1 MQSRQPT
8 LHHLSTLI
16 SRGWHLVGAPQ
27 RPVLFVNPRAG
38 DGAAGRHGVIDL
50 ARERGVETVTVC
62 PGEDLRARVSEFV
75 AEGADVLG
83 MAGGDGSL
91 AVVASVAAAHEL
103 PFVCIPVGMRN
114 HFAIDLGVDRRDV
127 AGALDAFTVGVERR
141 IDVAHVNGHMFLNNV
156 ALGIEGAADRKAA
169 YRGSKVRALAET
181 ARRVLAP
188 GVLMPELRL
197 VDGPGQKDVR
207 PAVLLISNNP
217 YAFEGPGAGTR
228 PTLGSGR
235 LGILGIDALQ
245 ERRPA
250 PGRTWSSPHLE
261 VQAPVETHVRL
272 DGEAVELVG
281 LLRFEVQPA
290 ALRVRI
296 SRRHPGAS
304 PSARLRSP
312 MSYAAPEYVPR
323 DATGRFT
330 SRFTTGGC

>member
-27 RPVLFVNPRAG
+27 RPVLFVNPRSG

-62 PGEDLRARVSEFV
+62 PGEDLRARVSELV

-114 HFAIDLGVDRRDV
+114 HFAIDLGIDRRDV

-141 IDVAHVNGHMFLNNV
+141 IDVAHVNGRMFLNNV
-156 ALGIEGAADRKAA
+156 ALGIDGAADRKAG
-169 YRGSKVRALAET
+169 YRSSKVRTLAET

-197 VDGPGQKDVR
+197 VDDLEGKDVR

-235 LGILGIDALQ
+235 LGILGIDAPQ

-261 VQAPVETHVRL
+261 VQAPAETHFRL
-272 DGEAVELVG
+272 DGDAVELVG
-281 LLRFEVQPA
+281 LLRFEVQPG

-304 PSARLRSP
+304 PSARLRSS
-312 MSYAAPEYVPR
+312 MSYAAPEFLAR
-323 DATGRFT
+323 DAAG
-330 SRFTTGGC
+330 RFTTGGC